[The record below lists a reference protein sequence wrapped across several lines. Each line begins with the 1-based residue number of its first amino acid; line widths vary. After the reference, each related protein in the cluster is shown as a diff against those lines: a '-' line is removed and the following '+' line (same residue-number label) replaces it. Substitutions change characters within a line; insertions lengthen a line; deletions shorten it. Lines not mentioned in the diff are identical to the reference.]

1 MLQSTCCVRCNYL
14 CSDVICGK
22 WQNRWFFIKET
33 CFGYY
38 KPKDGSIRCVVLFD
52 QGFDVSTG
60 IYSTGSRSGVQI
72 QTHGRHIIL
81 KSWTRRQSRAWMM
94 HLKSIATG
102 SARDFTLPNPH
113 TSFAP
118 VRTSMLAGWF
128 VDGAG
133 YMSAVADAMEG
144 ATEEIYVADWWLS
157 PEIYMKRPVLDGDY
171 WRLDKILQ
179 RKAVSFFLLKF
190 FKNLFRE

>member
-1 MLQSTCCVRCNYL
+1 
-14 CSDVICGK
+14 
-22 WQNRWFFIKET
+22 
-33 CFGYY
+33 
-38 KPKDGSIRCVVLFD
+38 
-52 QGFDVSTG
+52 
-60 IYSTGSRSGVQI
+60 
-72 QTHGRHIIL
+72 
-81 KSWTRRQSRAWMM
+81 M
-94 HLKSIATG
+94 HLKSIANG
-102 SARDFTLPNPH
+102 HARDFTLPNPH

-144 ATEEIYVADWWLS
+144 ATEEIYIADWWLS

-179 RKAVSFFLLKF
+179 RKAVSFFFVNFYFFQFIKRLKIF
-190 FKNLFRE
+190 IETRN